1 MALTQFLTMHG
12 ANGGGHTHTRI
23 GDKTNGIYGGSYSI
37 SEEVQDQFYD
47 LMYNEVIQGNKL
59 EYLTEKQHETGP
71 IYVDLDLKY
80 NYDCAQRMHDKN
92 WIDDLLC
99 VYLDNLK
106 KIMKIDDKPFKIF
119 VMEKDNVNRVADK
132 NYTKDGIH
140 IIIGVNCPHKLQE
153 KLREMVMNNCV
164 ELMKQLPLINDLNAV
179 FDEGLSSGKTNVQ
192 LFGCRK
198 PLHEAYKLT
207 YAYEIV
213 MDMRD
218 KEFSMHA
225 YSTELTKQ
233 TFLELCVRNTHLHT
247 NFELTQQTKNFLNPE
262 TEIQNCDIDFTDCLT
277 DIQKLLRVIG
287 STRCK
292 EDTNR
297 EWTAVGQAIKN
308 ETKDEGLNDFVAWTN
323 EFGTKDKQKEA
334 INQYMKYIKYTA
346 PKKDEKSRLTIA
358 SLHYWARIDNLP
370 AYRKAFPPNKTD
382 EIILD
387 EETINNFKAID
398 PIIASPADYDIAEA
412 FNTIYK
418 GLHKCVDKLRKEF
431 YYFDKETKL
440 WNFDIG
446 GTPIR
451 NAISTDFHSVFAKYL
466 KVKMSEGEKLDPNS
480 EEKEQNKK
488 ICKSMCELMTRLKKT
503 NDKNN
508 ILHEVGDICKDV
520 DFPSTLNKSEY
531 MLPTN
536 DGNILDMRTL
546 MTRERTINDNFS
558 FICNAKIIP
567 YDAND
572 AKFIKVA
579 EYFDALF
586 CNNKQTTDCMID
598 ILKSVFIGR
607 PLRYIYFCIG
617 SGSNGKS
624 LLFKILNKIFGKFMD
639 VISQGV
645 IVEQKGNKSA
655 LNTEIEKL
663 DKCRLAYVTELDE
676 TDKMNEKVVKQISGG
691 DGINLRTLHTKD
703 QTINPTC
710 NMFVLTNEMFSF
722 NGEAVPTLNRM
733 IICPFNNKFAVD
745 DKFEKSMLEISDYIF
760 TYIMQKGTIR
770 DTFNLSP
777 EMIAEK
783 DKHAKNNTENNLKD
797 YLNER
802 LFDCKND
809 ENNKAIVLNDLRV
822 CFENYCVDKKLK
834 NPLTKNK
841 FTSKMKTFGYDI
853 RESDGKT
860 RLYGKKIVV
869 PTNA

>member
-1 MALTQFLTMHG
+1 MALTKFLSMHRADG
-12 ANGGGHTHTRI
+12 KEITHTRI
-23 GDKTNGIYGGSYSI
+23 PNKEHEIYGGSYHI
-37 SEEVQDQFYD
+37 IKEIEDEFHT

-80 NYDCAQRMHDKN
+80 NYECTKRMHDKN
-92 WIDDLLC
+92 WIENLLLI
-99 VYLDNLK
+99 YLENLEK
-106 KIMKIDDKPFKIF
+106 LVVINDKPFKIF
-119 VMEKDNVNRVADK
+119 VMEKDNVNRVVADK
-132 NYTKDGIH
+132 SLTKDGIH
-140 IIIGVNCPHKLQE
+140 IIIGVNLPRKLHL
-153 KLREMVMNNCV
+153 KLRQMVMNDCV
-164 ELMKQLPLINDLNAV
+164 ELMKQLPLINDLNGV
-179 FDEGLSSGKTNVQ
+179 FDEGLSKGITNVQ

-213 MDMRD
+213 VDMHD
-218 KEFSMHA
+218 NNFSMNPI
-225 YSTELTKQ
+225 STELTKETYLQ
-233 TFLELCVRNTHLHT
+233 LCVRNTHLYT
-247 NFELTQQTKNFLNPE
+247 DFALRPE
-262 TEIQNCDIDFTDCLT
+262 PEIKEEKESDVDFSDCIT

-292 EDTNR
+292 EETNR

-308 ETKDEGLNDFVAWTN
+308 EMKDDGLEDFVAWTN
-323 EFGTKDKQKEA
+323 KFGTENKQKTA
-334 INQYMKYIKYTA
+334 IYHYQKSIRYTA
-346 PKKDEKSRLTIA
+346 PKKDETNRLTIA
-358 SLHYWARIDNLP
+358 SLHYWAINDNLP
-370 AYRKAFPPNKTD
+370 AYRKAFPRTKND
-382 EIILD
+382 EIVLD
-387 EETINNFKAID
+387 EETINNFKAIA
-398 PIIASPADYDIAEA
+398 PIMASPADYDIAEA

-440 WNFDIG
+440 WNFDVG

-451 NAISTDFHSVFAKYL
+451 NAISTDFHGVFTKYL

-508 ILHEVGDICKDV
+508 ILHEVSDICKDV

-536 DGNILDMRTL
+536 DGNVLDMRTL
-546 MTRERTINDNFS
+546 ETRQRTIDDNFS
-558 FICNAKIIP
+558 FVCKAKIIP

-572 AKFIKVA
+572 ANFIKVA

-586 CNNKQTTDCMID
+586 CNNKETTDCMLD

-617 SGSNGKS
+617 KGSNGKS

-722 NGEAVPTLNRM
+722 NGEALPTLNRM
-733 IICPFNNKFAVD
+733 IICPFNNTFEVND
-745 DKFEKSMLEISDYIF
+745 EFEKSMLEISDYIF

-770 DTFNLSP
+770 DKFILSD
-777 EMIAEK
+777 EMKAEK
-783 DKHAKNNTENNLKD
+783 NKHAKNNTDTNLAD
-797 YLNER
+797 YLKER
-802 LFDCKND
+802 LINCEND
-809 ENNKAIVLNDLRV
+809 EDNLPIQINDLRV
-822 CFENYCVDKKLK
+822 SFENYCKHNSLT
-834 NPLTKNK
+834 NSLTKNK
-841 FTSKMKTFGYDI
+841 FTSKMKTFGFDI
-853 RESDGKT
+853 KESGGKT